1 MTVVLPAGGPAESRP
16 GVGAAPGGVGAP
28 LVAAR
33 GLRARYGRV
42 EVLHGVDLAVGAG
55 QVLAVLGPN
64 GAGKSTL
71 LRVIAGLHAASA
83 GDVVLG
89 GRRVTGADP
98 VDLARRGLCL
108 IPEGRGVFPSLT
120 VRENLR
126 MMTYRGGR
134 SRADVEERAVARFPK
149 LGQRLHQPA
158 GTMSGGEQQMLALAR
173 AIVAEP
179 AALLLDELSMGL
191 APLVVAELYASVRAI
206 AAENVTIIV
215 VEQFAAAVLEVAD
228 TAAVL
233 VEGRIA
239 AAGRPADIAGS
250 LSGAYLGGRPA
261 RDENSPEDA
270 SGAARPRAVRA
281 PAVRHDAMTTID
293 EVRS

>member
-1 MTVVLPAGGPAESRP
+1 MSAGLRQPRAPAGPAP
-16 GVGAAPGGVGAP
+16 VAPAGTP
-28 LVAAR
+28 LVETR
-33 GLRARYGRV
+33 GLRAGYGRV
-42 EVLHGVDLAVGAG
+42 EVLHGVDLSVGAG
-55 QVLAVLGPN
+55 EVLAVLGPN

-71 LRVIAGLHAASA
+71 LRVLAGLHQPSG

-126 MMTYRGGR
+126 MMTHRRPGM
-134 SRADVEERAVARFPK
+134 SVAEVEERAIARFPR

-179 AALLLDELSMGL
+179 AVLLLDELSMGL
-191 APLVVAELYASVRAI
+191 APRVVAELYAIVRAI

-215 VEQFAAAVLEVAD
+215 VEQFAATVLAVAD

-239 AAGRPADIAGS
+239 ASGPPDDIAGR
-250 LSGAYLGGRPA
+250 LSGAYLGGQPA
-261 RDENSPEDA
+261 RHA
-270 SGAARPRAVRA
+270 T
-281 PAVRHDAMTTID
+281 TTID

>member
-1 MTVVLPAGGPAESRP
+1 MIAGLRQRRSVATALDRTPAAVAE
-16 GVGAAPGGVGAP
+16 AP
-28 LVAAR
+28 LVEVR
-33 GLRARYGRV
+33 GLRASYGRV
-42 EVLHGVDLAVGAG
+42 EVLHGVDLSVAAG

-71 LRVIAGLHAASA
+71 LRVLAGLHPT
-83 GDVVLG
+83 GGGEVVLG

-126 MMTYRGGR
+126 MMTHRRAGM
-134 SRADVEERAVARFPK
+134 SVADVEERAIARFPR

-179 AALLLDELSMGL
+179 AVLMLDELSMGL
-191 APLVVAELYASVRAI
+191 APRVVAELYATVRAI
-206 AAENVTIIV
+206 AEENVTIIV
-215 VEQFAAAVLEVAD
+215 VEQFAATVLAVAD

-239 AAGRPADIAGS
+239 AAGPPDEIAGR
-250 LSGAYLGGRPA
+250 LSGAYLGGQLP
-261 RDENSPEDA
+261 PDA
-270 SGAARPRAVRA
+270 
-281 PAVRHDAMTTID
+281 TTID

>member
-1 MTVVLPAGGPAESRP
+1 MIAGLRQRRPVDAPDVAPA
-16 GVGAAPGGVGAP
+16 AAPGAP
-28 LVAAR
+28 LVEVR
-33 GLRARYGRV
+33 GLRAGYGRV
-42 EVLHGVDLAVGAG
+42 EVLHGVDLSVRAG
-55 QVLAVLGPN
+55 QVLAILGPN

-71 LRVIAGLHAASA
+71 LRVLAGLHPCAG

-126 MMTYRGGR
+126 MMTHR
-134 SRADVEERAVARFPK
+134 RAGMSVAEVEERAVARFPR

-179 AALLLDELSMGL
+179 AVLLLDELSMGL
-191 APLVVAELYASVRAI
+191 APRVVAELYETVRAV

-215 VEQFAAAVLEVAD
+215 VEQFAATVLAVAD
-228 TAAVL
+228 IAAVL
-233 VEGRIA
+233 VEGRVAVAGPPAEIAGRLSSAYLLGQRPPDDSGVAAPRA
-239 AAGRPADIAGS
+239 AAP
-250 LSGAYLGGRPA
+250 
-261 RDENSPEDA
+261 
-270 SGAARPRAVRA
+270 
-281 PAVRHDAMTTID
+281 
-293 EVRS
+293 